1 MFGSLKTEGLRKL
14 GSKLELKDCLIIHLK
29 RSLERK
35 PQIKKLKK
43 DLPYR
48 TKVVDAID
56 GSKPDNDFSKSY
68 IPRLL
73 RPYYPFRLRSAEV
86 ACFQSHRKCWQEIL
100 DRGLEAALI
109 IEDDVDI
116 IDREFTAAV
125 KLAMKTIKMGDLI
138 RLPMK
143 PREKPRN
150 RSLKRDNISIFE
162 PTVIGLGTQAQIVT
176 YDAARQLLEKTEHFD
191 RPIDVYLQLRWKHG
205 VRILTLWPNG
215 VREISAILG
224 GSLIKGKSNGDR
236 LRREVLRPLYRA
248 KLRIYALINDRK

>member
-1 MFGSLKTEGLRKL
+1 MS
-14 GSKLELKDCLIIHLK
+14 SKITLKDCLIIHLD

-35 PQIKKLKK
+35 PQVRKLKK

-48 TKVVDAID
+48 TKIVEAVD
-56 GSKPDNDFSKSY
+56 GSKPNNDFSNSY
-68 IPRLL
+68 IPRIL
-73 RPYYPFRLRSAEV
+73 RPRYPFSLRSAEI

-100 DRGLEAALI
+100 DRGLKAALI

-116 IDREFTAAV
+116 IDGEFTAAV
-125 KLAMKTIKMGDLI
+125 KLAMTEIKLGDLI
-138 RLPMK
+138 RFPMK

-150 RSLKRDNISIFE
+150 RSVKRDNISIFE

-205 VRILTLWPNG
+205 VRVLTLWPNG
-215 VREISAILG
+215 VRERSSSLG
-224 GSLIKGKSNGDR
+224 GSLIGKERTSGDK
-236 LRREVLRPLYRA
+236 LRRELLRPLYRA
-248 KLRIYALINDRK
+248 KLNIYSRIKNSE

>member
-1 MFGSLKTEGLRKL
+1 MS
-14 GSKLELKDCLIIHLK
+14 SKISLKDCLIIHLD

-35 PQIKKLKK
+35 PQVRKLKK

-48 TKVVDAID
+48 TKIVEAVD
-56 GSKPDNDFSKSY
+56 GSKPNNDFSNSY
-68 IPRLL
+68 IPRIL
-73 RPYYPFRLRSAEV
+73 RPHYPFSLRSAEI

-100 DRGLEAALI
+100 DRGLKAALI

-116 IDREFTAAV
+116 IDGEFTAAV
-125 KLAMKTIKMGDLI
+125 KLAMTEIKMGDLI
-138 RLPMK
+138 RFPMK

-150 RSLKRDNISIFE
+150 RSVKRDNISIFE

-191 RPIDVYLQLRWKHG
+191 RPIDVYLQLRWKHE

-215 VREISAILG
+215 VRERSSSLG
-224 GSLIKGKSNGDR
+224 GSLIGKERSNGDK
-236 LRREVLRPLYRA
+236 LRRELLRPLYRA
-248 KLRIYALINDRK
+248 KLNIYSRIKNRE

>member
-1 MFGSLKTEGLRKL
+1 LS
-14 GSKLELKDCLIIHLK
+14 SKITLKDCLIIHLD

-35 PQIKKLKK
+35 PQVRKLKR

-48 TKVVDAID
+48 TKIVEAVD
-56 GSKPDNDFSKSY
+56 GSKADNDFSKSY
-68 IPRLL
+68 IPRIL
-73 RPYYPFRLRSAEV
+73 RPRYPFYLRSAEV

-116 IDREFTAAV
+116 IDEEFTAAV
-125 KLAMKTIKMGDLI
+125 KLAMKEIKKGDLI
-138 RLPMK
+138 RFPMK

-176 YDAARQLLEKTEHFD
+176 YDAARRLLEKTEHFD

-205 VRILTLWPNG
+205 VRVLTLWPNG
-215 VREISAILG
+215 VRERSSSLG
-224 GSLIKGKSNGDR
+224 GSLIGKERSNDDK
-236 LRREVLRPLYRA
+236 LRRELLRPVYRA
-248 KLRIYALINDRK
+248 KLSIYSRINKKN

>member
-1 MFGSLKTEGLRKL
+1 MRKL
-14 GSKLELKDCLIIHLK
+14 SSKLKLNDCLIIHLE

-35 PQIKKLKK
+35 PQVRKLKQ

-48 TKVVDAID
+48 TKVVEAID
-56 GSKPDNDFSKSY
+56 GSKLDNELSKSY
-68 IPRLL
+68 KPRLL
-73 RPYYPFRLRSAEV
+73 RPRYPFSLRSAEV
-86 ACFQSHRKCWQEIL
+86 GCFQSHRKCWQEIL

-116 IDREFTAAV
+116 IDEEFTAAI
-125 KLAMKTIKMGDLI
+125 KLAMKEIKMGDLI

-150 RSLKRDNISIFE
+150 SNVKRDNISIFE

-176 YDAARQLLEKTEHFD
+176 YDAARQLLEKTAYFD

-205 VRILTLWPNG
+205 VRVLTLWPNG
-215 VREISAILG
+215 VRERSSSLG
-224 GSLIKGKSNGDR
+224 GSVIGKERSNGDKI
-236 LRREVLRPLYRA
+236 RRELLRPIYRA
-248 KLRIYALINDRK
+248 KVNIYSRIKMRK

>member
-1 MFGSLKTEGLRKL
+1 MRKL
-14 GSKLELKDCLIIHLK
+14 SSKLKLNDCLIIHLE

-35 PQIKKLKK
+35 PQVRKLKQ

-48 TKVVDAID
+48 TKVVEAID
-56 GSKPDNDFSKSY
+56 GSKLDNELSKSY
-68 IPRLL
+68 KPRLL
-73 RPYYPFRLRSAEV
+73 RPRYPFSLSSAEIG
-86 ACFQSHRKCWQEIL
+86 CFQSHRKCWQEIL

-116 IDREFTAAV
+116 IDEEFTAAI
-125 KLAMKTIKMGDLI
+125 KLAMKEIKMGDLI

-150 RSLKRDNISIFE
+150 SNVKRDNISIFE

-176 YDAARQLLEKTEHFD
+176 YDAARQLLEKTAYFD

-205 VRILTLWPNG
+205 VRVLTLWPNG
-215 VREISAILG
+215 VRERSSSLG
-224 GSLIKGKSNGDR
+224 GSVIGKERSNGDKI
-236 LRREVLRPLYRA
+236 RRELLRPIYRA
-248 KLRIYALINDRK
+248 KVNIYSRIKIRK

>member
-1 MFGSLKTEGLRKL
+1 M
-14 GSKLELKDCLIIHLK
+14 KDCLIIHLE

-35 PQIKKLKK
+35 PQVRKLKK

-48 TKVVDAID
+48 TKVIEAVD
-56 GSKPDNDFSKSY
+56 GSKPDNVFSKSY
-68 IPRLL
+68 TPRLL
-73 RPYYPFRLRSAEV
+73 RPLYPFSLRSAEV

-116 IDREFTAAV
+116 IDGEFTAAV
-125 KLAMKTIKMGDLI
+125 KLAMKEIEMGDLI

-150 RSLKRDNISIFE
+150 ISVKRDNISIFE

-176 YDAARQLLEKTEHFD
+176 YDAARRLLEKTEQFD

-205 VRILTLWPNG
+205 VRVLTLWPNG
-215 VREISAILG
+215 VRERSSSLG
-224 GSLIKGKSNGDR
+224 GSLIGKETSNGDK
-236 LRREVLRPLYRA
+236 LRRELLRPLYRA
-248 KLRIYALINDRK
+248 KLHIYSRIEKRK

>member
-1 MFGSLKTEGLRKL
+1 MRKL

-48 TKVVDAID
+48 TKVVDAVD

-116 IDREFTAAV
+116 INREFTAAV
-125 KLAMKTIKMGDLI
+125 KLAMKEIKMGDLI
-138 RLPMK
+138 RLPIK
-143 PREKPRN
+143 PREKPR
-150 RSLKRDNISIFE
+150 SKILKQDNISIFE
-162 PTVIGLGTQAQIVT
+162 PTLVGLGTQAQIVT
-176 YDAARQLLEKTEHFD
+176 YDAARRLLEKTAQFD

-215 VREISAILG
+215 IRERSSSLG
-224 GSLIKGKSNGDR
+224 GSLIGEERNSSDK
-236 LRREVLRPLYRA
+236 LRRELIRPFYRA
-248 KLRIYALINDRK
+248 KIKFFSRIKKS

>member
-1 MFGSLKTEGLRKL
+1 MS
-14 GSKLELKDCLIIHLK
+14 SKLELKDCLIIHLE

-35 PQIKKLKK
+35 PQVKKLKK

-48 TKVVDAID
+48 TKVVDAVD
-56 GSKPDNDFSKSY
+56 GSKPDNGFSKGY
-68 IPRLL
+68 TPRLL
-73 RPYYPFRLRSAEV
+73 LPRYPFRLGSAEV

-109 IEDDVDI
+109 IEDDVAI
-116 IDREFTAAV
+116 IDGEFTAAV
-125 KLAMKTIKMGDLI
+125 KLAMKEIKMGDLI

-176 YDAARQLLEKTEHFD
+176 YDAARRLLEKTEHFD

-205 VRILTLWPNG
+205 VRVLTLWPNG
-215 VREISAILG
+215 VRERSSSLG
-224 GSLIKGKSNGDR
+224 GSLIGKERSNGDK
-236 LRREVLRPLYRA
+236 LRRELLRPLYRA
-248 KLRIYALINDRK
+248 KLNICSRINKRK